1 MAQFA
6 SLFSTASPYQDIVDS
21 ATSELLMAQD
31 WTKTFEIIDKVN
43 SDPKCS
49 VDIVNALKRRITSKN
64 TVVVIRTLQLID
76 ALIKNC
82 TVELHKAMSDKWYS
96 LLEKLAIGRRGPE
109 VQTEALLLI
118 QRCGKAFMGMQ
129 REAPMFYRLYESLKN
144 QSIRFP
150 EDDEATNNAMLA
162 PPKAVIAEAQKQRAT
177 AKEYSRKHTRIVHQ
191 RSGNNSKIKKDALSK
206 LKKELAM
213 VEERAKRFKS
223 LKLKPESEVYLDEVD
238 FLKQCRERLQEL
250 VASISQV
257 VFDEKLLSRVLN
269 MNDLVTDCLISKV
282 ETRKSTLNAAKDD
295 PGINNKIFDL
305 SNVQIGTSKI
315 STAVGVEQVN
325 KVNQEDEN
333 DGNDN
338 SERSDLIEFNASNA
352 TNDSV
357 NNQGN
362 PFDVHDD
369 MFVNESNKKNLNEQG
384 KSTGVQDS
392 TNMVSNQ
399 GETNTDIFDDF
410 FSAQPTA
417 TEDTIS
423 SKNKATP
430 KSQTGKND
438 LLDDFFS

>member
-6 SLFSTASPYQDIVDS
+6 SLFSTASPHQDIVDS

-43 SDPKCS
+43 SNPKCS
-49 VDIVNALKRRITSKN
+49 MDIVNALKRRIASKN
-64 TVVVIRTLQLID
+64 TIVIIRSLQLVD

-82 TVELHKAMSDKWYS
+82 TIELHKAMSDKWYA

-150 EDDEATNNAMLA
+150 EDDEATNKAMLA

-177 AKEYSRKHTRIVHQ
+177 ANKYSTKHTHTVHES
-191 RSGNNSKIKKDALSK
+191 RGKNSAIKRDALSK

-223 LKLKPESEVYLDEVD
+223 LKLNPDSEVYLDEVD
-238 FLKQCRERLQEL
+238 FLRQCRERLQEL

-257 VFDEKLLSRVLN
+257 TFDEKLLSRVLN
-269 MNDLVTDCLISKV
+269 MNDLVTDCLTNKI
-282 ETRKSTLNAAKDD
+282 ERRKTGSNAVKDQSR
-295 PGINNKIFDL
+295 INNETLDL

-315 STAVGVEQVN
+315 STAVGAQHVD
-325 KVNQEDEN
+325 KVDERN
-333 DGNDN
+333 ENGAIHDREG
-338 SERSDLIEFNASNA
+338 SDLIEFNAIDA

-357 NNQGN
+357 NTQGN
-362 PFDVHDD
+362 PFDDHNDV
-369 MFVNESNKKNLNEQG
+369 FVNESNEKNFNEQA
-384 KSTGVQDS
+384 KSTGIQDS
-392 TNMVSNQ
+392 TNMVSNK
-399 GETNTDIFDDF
+399 GEMNANVFDDF
-410 FSAQPTA
+410 FSVQQTA
-417 TEDTIS
+417 TENTS
-423 SKNKATP
+423 SDKNKPISKT
-430 KSQTGKND
+430 QTENND